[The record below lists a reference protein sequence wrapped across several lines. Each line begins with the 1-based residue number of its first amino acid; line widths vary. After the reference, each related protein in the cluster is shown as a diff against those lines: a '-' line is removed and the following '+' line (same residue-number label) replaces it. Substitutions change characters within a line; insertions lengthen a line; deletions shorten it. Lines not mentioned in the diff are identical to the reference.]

1 MRNTSS
7 LSLSPYSHTISLKR
21 ENTQLAIPS
30 STAMAAVGT
39 RSITNIFKQQQLF
52 TRKTY
57 GIALE
62 TTLCNTTGLSIINI
76 RSRQGSKRWD
86 ELQ

>member
-1 MRNTSS
+1 
-7 LSLSPYSHTISLKR
+7 
-21 ENTQLAIPS
+21 
-30 STAMAAVGT
+30 
-39 RSITNIFKQQQLF
+39 QQQLF

-76 RSRQGSKRWD
+76 RSRQGVTSVGMNY
-86 ELQ
+86 E